1 MDIKDVLLLCDAG
14 RTTQGR
20 IDTAFELATKYN
32 AVVTAIFIP
41 PTPKFNANGSAGRTV
56 LTVPVEEQLEHS
68 NEIIKSTKKAFIAK
82 AKKLGIACEWIED
95 DELDIVS
102 FINQS
107 RYSDVAIAPQL
118 LAEHVPNDK
127 SLICDYLSTQIGKPL
142 IVLPNKMKKFPL
154 LNNVV
159 IAWDESPQAARA
171 VHDAI
176 PLLKLAD
183 NVNVVMVPE
192 EEYYEN
198 KLIISGQGLKSYLS
212 HHGINVNM
220 VTIQRKKSKIAKE
233 ILSSAKHQGAGLI
246 VMGVYGHSRIR
257 ESVFGGTSKYLLKNT
272 TIPLLVSH

>member
-1 MDIKDVLLLCDAG
+1 MLLLCDAG

>member
-41 PTPKFNANGSAGRTV
+41 PTPKFNANGSTGRTV
-56 LTVPVEEQLEHS
+56 LAVPVEEQLEHS
-68 NEIIKSTKKAFIAK
+68 NEIIKSTKKAFISK

-95 DELDIVS
+95 DEIDIVS

-127 SLICDYLSTQIGKPL
+127 SLICDYLSTQISKPL
-142 IVLPNKMKKFPL
+142 IVLPNKKKKFPL

-212 HHGINVNM
+212 HHGINVNT
-220 VTIQRKKSKIAKE
+220 VTIQKKKSKIAKE